1 MLVDVILPTYRGKRW
16 VANAVESV
24 RDQTYPNWHLWIVD
38 DASDDGTLEF
48 LWRRYGQDDRITISG
63 LPENQR
69 TPGARMNVIR
79 KASGGA
85 LAFIDQDDLWMPDK
99 LARQVEL
106 LARSNVHAVHTDC
119 IHIDAY
125 GYEIPRAADRE
136 NTRRARLD
144 WAADAAQLV
153 PELYRA
159 SSIRIVSALIDRA
172 AFDAVG
178 GFDTVNY
185 GVEEWEFWIR
195 FAAQGYKMAHLPAPL
210 FAHRDHATNASKIY
224 VLERLRN
231 VLHMADVVAQDY
243 SITGPLV
250 QRTKI
255 WALRNI
261 VINGLIQG
269 RGAEVQE
276 EIDALLRAG
285 KAWAYGLRV
294 LSWLPGHRVF
304 SSAGLKLALNLVP
317 TLGM

>member
-1 MLVDVILPTYRGKRW
+1 MLVDIILPTYRGTRW
-16 VANAVESV
+16 VADAVESV
-24 RDQTYPNWHLWIVD
+24 RAQTYSDWHLWIVD
-38 DASDDGTLEF
+38 DASGDGTLEF
-48 LWRRYGQDDRITISG
+48 LFRRYGSDERITISG
-63 LPENQR
+63 LPQNLR
-69 TPGARMNVIR
+69 TPGARMTAIR
-79 KASGGA
+79 EATGAA
-85 LAFIDQDDLWMPDK
+85 LAFIDQDDLWTPDK
-99 LARQVEL
+99 LARQVAL
-106 LARSNVHAVHTDC
+106 LARPDVHAVHTDC
-119 IHIDAY
+119 RHIDAY
-125 GYEIPRAADRE
+125 GYEIAHAADRE

-224 VLERLRN
+224 VLERLRH
-231 VLHMADVVAQDY
+231 VLHMAEIIARDY
-243 SITGPLV
+243 GISGPLV

-261 VINGLIQG
+261 VISGLLQG

-285 KAWAYGLRV
+285 KVWAYGLRV